1 MDQKQILNIP
11 IFYLFLYVFSLN
23 IYGAEIVIKDIMDHY
38 LVLMWRI
45 VSVELPQY
53 DANENDKN
61 GKIGFLVGKLWDIHS
76 VNCSYTYLPNPVN
89 IGQTF
94 HAGLQIQKHK
104 YKHKYTNTVTL
115 IQHWSNILSATTQDC
130 TKLWIPFSPLV
141 TIGYNCTKFIF

>member
-1 MDQKQILNIP
+1 MEQ
-11 IFYLFLYVFSLN
+11 
-23 IYGAEIVIKDIMDHY
+23 
-38 LVLMWRI
+38 
-45 VSVELPQY
+45 PQY

-104 YKHKYTNTVTL
+104 YKYKYTNTASSMNGAIIVCTPPPL
-115 IQHWSNILSATTQDC
+115 FQEEEKVLTDSKSTATSKASITEES
-130 TKLWIPFSPLV
+130 L
-141 TIGYNCTKFIF
+141 